1 GYKTLLVSDNSRYET
16 MGILTLE
23 SEVRT
28 YDVRFESRSLPVEK
42 NMFVLVK
49 ADFQRRGSTL
59 FYGEDIQIL
68 ERK

>member
-1 GYKTLLVSDNSRYET
+1 